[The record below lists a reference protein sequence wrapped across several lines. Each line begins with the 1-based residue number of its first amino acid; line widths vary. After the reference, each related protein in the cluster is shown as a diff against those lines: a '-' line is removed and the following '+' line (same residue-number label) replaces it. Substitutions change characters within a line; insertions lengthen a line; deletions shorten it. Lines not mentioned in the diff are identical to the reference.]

1 MDDPQ
6 SETPASE
13 FLSQTPYVDSD
24 GDEEPGEALSLK
36 LARFLRLCWERRR
49 LVFGILF
56 IGILCSLLIA
66 LRSPIVYTSTTTVVP
81 GADASPSSKLMG
93 LMGGS
98 GAMARIGSEALGLS
112 VPGELFV
119 GILQSR
125 SVSDSLITRFNL
137 LQYYNAHLMEDAR
150 RSLAANTKI
159 ESDRKSGIIS
169 ISFTANNP
177 ILASNIAHQYVVELN
192 RVVNESSASSARRE
206 RIFLETRLK
215 DVKQEL
221 DDSAKALSQ
230 FSTKSRTIDMPTQAK
245 SMVDAGLKLQ
255 GELIESRSE
264 LAALRQTYSE
274 DNSRVRAVEARNAE
288 LQRQMNELD
297 GLNRKS
303 GASDETDNSGY
314 PSAIELPFLGLTY
327 YDLDRKMRVDEA
339 LWEALTKQYETAKVE
354 EAAET
359 PTVRVLDTANV
370 PERKSGPH
378 RSIILMVGGLLSL
391 LAACASVLALS
402 IWEGMAPEDEPKK
415 LICETAGAVMNRQR
429 WYWSMPGMGWVHGR
443 LNG

>member
-303 GASDETDNSGY
+303 GASDETDKSGY
-314 PSAIELPFLGLTY
+314 PSAIELPSLGLTY

>member
-1 MDDPQ
+1 
-6 SETPASE
+6 
-13 FLSQTPYVDSD
+13 
-24 GDEEPGEALSLK
+24 
-36 LARFLRLCWERRR
+36 
-49 LVFGILF
+49 
-56 IGILCSLLIA
+56 
-66 LRSPIVYTSTTTVVP
+66 
-81 GADASPSSKLMG
+81 
-93 LMGGS
+93 
-98 GAMARIGSEALGLS
+98 MARIGSEALGLS

-303 GASDETDNSGY
+303 GASDETDKSGY
-314 PSAIELPFLGLTY
+314 PSAIELPSLGLTY

-378 RSIILMVGGLLSL
+378 RSMILMVGGLLSL